1 MHSMTYKDI
10 IDEKTAEWQKGL
22 KKLEDLAAKSATDT
36 RTNLDAKIEQLRSA
50 IDLAT
55 AQLRHLDE
63 QETIGNTVETKDKIL
78 KIFSAIDKD
87 FIGFEKKEPYML

>member
-22 KKLEDLAAKSATDT
+22 KKLEDLAAKSTADT
-36 RTNLDAKIEQLRSA
+36 RAALDAKIEQLKSA
-50 IDLAT
+50 IDSAT

-63 QETIGNTVETKDKIL
+63 QETIGNTVETKDKIV
-78 KIFSAIDKD
+78 KIFSSIDRD
-87 FIGFEKKEPYML
+87 FLGYEEKVPYML